1 MLKQERFSKIVNIL
15 STEEIVQVSDLA
27 NMMNV
32 SEMTIRRDLR
42 ELDRRGK
49 VLRVHGGAQ
58 SVSSSLIIEKNF
70 NEKREIHVPEKKE
83 VAKKAAKLI
92 KDGET
97 VYVGPG
103 TTLEFMVAELK
114 QKKLRLVT
122 NSIPVFEAAR
132 QNANNYDL
140 ILIGGSYRRTSGACI
155 GALANHD
162 LKSMGYDR
170 AFVGVNGIID
180 DALMTANMEEGL
192 TQKIVLDRAVHKYVV
207 CDKFKLNKNN
217 FYNFYK
223 LSDIDRLITNHDV
236 AKKLVDYY
244 GQFIEIDNS

>member
-132 QNANNYDL
+132 QNTNNYDL
-140 ILIGGSYRRTSGACI
+140 ILI
-155 GALANHD
+155 
-162 LKSMGYDR
+162 
-170 AFVGVNGIID
+170 VN
-180 DALMTANMEEGL
+180 A
-192 TQKIVLDRAVHKYVV
+192 
-207 CDKFKLNKNN
+207 KNR
-217 FYNFYK
+217 
-223 LSDIDRLITNHDV
+223 S
-236 AKKLVDYY
+236 
-244 GQFIEIDNS
+244 

>member
-32 SEMTIRRDLR
+32 SEMTIRRDLL

-83 VAKKAAKLI
+83 VAKKASKLI

-103 TTLEFMVAELK
+103 TTLEFMVAE
-114 QKKLRLVT
+114 
-122 NSIPVFEAAR
+122 
-132 QNANNYDL
+132 
-140 ILIGGSYRRTSGACI
+140 
-155 GALANHD
+155 
-162 LKSMGYDR
+162 
-170 AFVGVNGIID
+170 
-180 DALMTANMEEGL
+180 
-192 TQKIVLDRAVHKYVV
+192 
-207 CDKFKLNKNN
+207 
-217 FYNFYK
+217 
-223 LSDIDRLITNHDV
+223 
-236 AKKLVDYY
+236 
-244 GQFIEIDNS
+244 